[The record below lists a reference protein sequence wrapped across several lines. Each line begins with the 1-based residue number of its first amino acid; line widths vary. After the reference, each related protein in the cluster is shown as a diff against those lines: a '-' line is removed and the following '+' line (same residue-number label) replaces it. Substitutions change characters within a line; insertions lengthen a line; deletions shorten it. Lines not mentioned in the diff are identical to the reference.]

1 MTDAVLRSTEGRIG
15 ILTVNNP
22 PVNAL
27 AAAVRDG
34 IKEGVE
40 AFGKDANIDAIVLIG
55 GGRTFIAGAVA
66 HAQLLVAQK
75 APRRRVRDR
84 TATLESPD
92 LFKETEK
99 AIARR
104 ARGFKAP
111 WSIIKCVQAAVELP
125 FDEGMKRER
134 ELFVELLTSQ

>member
-1 MTDAVLRSTEGRIG
+1 M
-15 ILTVNNP
+15 
-22 PVNAL
+22 
-27 AAAVRDG
+27 
-34 IKEGVE
+34 K
-40 AFGKDANIDAIVLIG
+40 
-55 GGRTFIAGAVA
+55 GAVA
-66 HAQLLVAQK
+66 HAQMLVAQN
-75 APRRRVRDR
+75 APRRRVRDL

-134 ELFVELLTSQ
+134 ELFVELLTS